1 MNIWIDIGMALCVM
15 AGLVIIVSEVRRL
28 ARMIEDERR
37 VRVMEDRRA
46 WEEERTDYTINKQL

>member
-1 MNIWIDIGMALCVM
+1 MID
-15 AGLVIIVSEVRRL
+15 
-28 ARMIEDERR
+28 DERR

>member
-1 MNIWIDIGMALCVM
+1 MNIWIDVGLTISVIGGIC
-15 AGLVIIVSEVRRL
+15 IIVSGLNRL
-28 ARMIEDERR
+28 ARMIDDERR